1 MKCVNKFWSNFHNRF
16 RYLLLILRSTISYE
30 ICLILKIT
38 MERNTMEKFRYGTL
52 NVAHNNVLYPLLAKY
67 VLGQISF

>member
-1 MKCVNKFWSNFHNRF
+1 MRIHFGLNFIIESDIL
-16 RYLLLILRSTISYE
+16 LLLILRSTISYE
-30 ICLILKIT
+30 ICIILKIT

-52 NVAHNNVLYPLLAKY
+52 DVAHNNVLYPLLAKY